1 VFSHLE
7 NTWVYRSF
15 PKQHNLT
22 PHAVDVLKKVLLHRT
37 LDFNIDDKGMKLCF
51 KMGWIHVDAMRSD
64 GSGQQC
70 FLPSRLHEK

>member
-22 PHAVDVLKKVLLHRT
+22 PRAVDVLKKVLLHRT

-51 KMGWIHVDAMRSD
+51 KMGWIHVDAMHSD
-64 GSGQQC
+64 GSDQQC

>member
-1 VFSHLE
+1 M
-7 NTWVYRSF
+7 YRSF

-51 KMGWIHVDAMRSD
+51 KMGWIHVDAMHSD
-64 GSGQQC
+64 GSDQLC